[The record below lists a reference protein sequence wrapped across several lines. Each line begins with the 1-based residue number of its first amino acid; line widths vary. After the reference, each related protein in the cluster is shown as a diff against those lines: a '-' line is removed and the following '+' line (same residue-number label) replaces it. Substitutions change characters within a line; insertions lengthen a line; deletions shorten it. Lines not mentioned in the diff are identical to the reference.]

1 MDSLLQEIRKI
12 RNNRS
17 IVIDHKNS
25 NRYRISLIEQDDSKT
40 DYYFSAPIYNSV
52 TRKALDFKFCKKD
65 GYAYYNGSDCDI
77 KFSNNIT
84 MKNKEGTC
92 KILTDKNIT
101 FASENELRFGK
112 NFIYPTTN
120 GLMFKIDISEE
131 QPMFFDFEIDRPLMQ
146 IKCNEKYFSF
156 MSEKFRPFITVSC
169 IGVANLHREI
179 VTPAK
184 LSYQKLS
191 NKKYRLMF
199 THNCNLGRWILFEAN
214 LYEPKLIQDTTV
226 ESANLKSNNA
236 FGGTAFIG
244 NTSDF
249 GEQWLYSR
257 LDVSKMADYSDKK
270 IIKAIAHLPKHNLQN
285 AQLVALKT
293 TARFCSFGSTWENK
307 IPSASMVAYS
317 TTDNG
322 YQNIDITSIISDS
335 NGRFIKNDGIII
347 KPKNKGSSFSVLST
361 GDSCYAPQIY
371 EINYK

>member
-12 RNNRS
+12 RHNRS
-17 IVIDHKNS
+17 IVPDRKNS
-25 NRYRISLIEQDDSKT
+25 NRYRISLIEQDGSKT

-65 GYAYYNGSDCDI
+65 DHIYYKGSNCDI

-84 MKNKEGTC
+84 MQNKEGTC

-101 FASENELRFGK
+101 FASENALRIGK

-120 GLMFKIDISEE
+120 GLMFKIDSSNE
-131 QPMFFDFEIDRPLMQ
+131 QPIFFDFEIDRPLIQ
-146 IKCNEKYFSF
+146 IKCNEKYFAF
-156 MSEKFRPFITVSC
+156 MSEKFRPFMTASS
-169 IGVANLHREI
+169 IGVSNGYCEI
-179 VTPAK
+179 IAPLK
-184 LSYQKLS
+184 ISYQKI
-191 NKKYRLMF
+191 NDKRYRLIL
-199 THNCNLGRWILFEAN
+199 THNCNLGRWILFEVN

-270 IIKAIAHLPKHNLQN
+270 IMKAIAHLPKHSSRSMPLC
-285 AQLVALKT
+285 AFKT
-293 TARFCSFGSTWENK
+293 IGRFCSFGSTWENK
-307 IPSASMVAYS
+307 IPSANMVAYS
-317 TTDNG
+317 TADNC

-347 KPKNKGSSFSVLST
+347 KPKIKGNMFSVLST

>member
-12 RNNRS
+12 RHNRPF
-17 IVIDHKNS
+17 VLDRKNS

-120 GLMFKIDISEE
+120 GLMFKIDISQE
-131 QPMFFDFEIDRPLMQ
+131 QPLVFDLETDRPLMQ
-146 IKCNEKYFSF
+146 VKWNEKYFSF
-156 MSEKFRPFITVSC
+156 MSEKFKPFMTVSS
-169 IGVANLHREI
+169 IGVSNIYGEI
-179 VTPAK
+179 FAPLKIA
-184 LSYQKLS
+184 YQKI
-191 NKKYRLMF
+191 NDKRYRLIF
-199 THNCNLGRWILFEAN
+199 THNHNLGRWILFEVN
-214 LYEPKLIQDTTV
+214 FYEPKLIQDTTV
-226 ESANLKSNNA
+226 ESANIKSNNA

-244 NTSDF
+244 NTSEF
-249 GEQWLYSR
+249 GDQWLYSR
-257 LDVSKMADYSDKK
+257 LDVSKMEDFSDKK
-270 IIKAIAHLPKHNLQN
+270 IIKAVAHLPKYNSQN
-285 AQLVALKT
+285 VPFSVFKT
-293 TARFCSFGSTWENK
+293 ITRFCSFGSTWESK
-307 IPSASMVAYS
+307 VAASNLVANS
-317 TTDNG
+317 TTDNN
-322 YQNIDITSIISDS
+322 YQNIDVTDLISDS

-347 KPKNKGSSFSVLST
+347 KSKNKGGSFSVIAT